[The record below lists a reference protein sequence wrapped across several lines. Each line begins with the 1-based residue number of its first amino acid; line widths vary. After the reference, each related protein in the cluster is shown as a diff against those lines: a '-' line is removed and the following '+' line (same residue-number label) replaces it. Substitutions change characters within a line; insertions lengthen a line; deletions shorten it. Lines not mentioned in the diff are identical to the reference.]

1 MSIIKVKKAV
11 IPAAGLGSRMH
22 SFSQFLPKELLPYG
36 TEGHPMIWHSIKEI
50 EQSGIK
56 DIAIVLRKGK
66 EEIRTYLTKIFG
78 RNLNFTFCY
87 QKGATGIVDAIL
99 STKSFIEN
107 DYFLLYFPDHLFS
120 GRIPASVQL
129 LKQIKKE
136 GVWESAVKVPQTEAR
151 FFPNTFGVIYSNKP
165 HIGQPESISEKEANK
180 YYKDKPHQWRTFGR
194 IVYPPSFFEH
204 LAHYK
209 GKDSEGIKNAYWQ
222 FIKEVNRYVVPLKG
236 YPMDLGTLEGY
247 GYYLTRQIAAI
258 FSPQQTIMF

>member
-56 DIAIVLRKGK
+56 DI
-66 EEIRTYLTKIFG
+66 
-78 RNLNFTFCY
+78 
-87 QKGATGIVDAIL
+87 
-99 STKSFIEN
+99 
-107 DYFLLYFPDHLFS
+107 
-120 GRIPASVQL
+120 
-129 LKQIKKE
+129 
-136 GVWESAVKVPQTEAR
+136 
-151 FFPNTFGVIYSNKP
+151 
-165 HIGQPESISEKEANK
+165 
-180 YYKDKPHQWRTFGR
+180 
-194 IVYPPSFFEH
+194 
-204 LAHYK
+204 
-209 GKDSEGIKNAYWQ
+209 
-222 FIKEVNRYVVPLKG
+222 NRYVVPLKG